1 MVIVFDCKIA
11 SAVVFFIILILQL
24 MIRNAVNGVIVLTG

>member
-1 MVIVFDCKIA
+1 MIVFDCKIA
-11 SAVVFFIILILQL
+11 SAVVFVVILILQL